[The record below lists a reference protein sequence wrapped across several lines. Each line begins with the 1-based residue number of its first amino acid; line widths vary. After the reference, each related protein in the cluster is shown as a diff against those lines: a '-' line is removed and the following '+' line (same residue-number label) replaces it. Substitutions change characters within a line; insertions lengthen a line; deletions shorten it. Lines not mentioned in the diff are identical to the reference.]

1 VLDRV
6 DAASLAPYPKNR
18 IHIRRA
24 GVWSTIAYQRT
35 RAGVAAADVAAQ
47 RAVTELAG
55 VLRAELPDADQ
66 SMFAEAALRTNA
78 SRWAAVSAPP
88 ATAASREPAIVTV
101 PGQPGE
107 TCVLLVDAKNGA
119 IRPLARRCTYAVV
132 WPQSATLNREGNA
145 LALAVQPMPAWRE
158 LWVFRKQGASWTVGV
173 LPPAAGDPEI
183 GYAEFAG
190 WVPGGQRMLV
200 AREAQAAGK
209 TRRSYEM
216 LQIDSLA
223 VERSAGDPAG
233 FASFRRWQDP
243 AWKRMTVSL
252 R

>member
-1 VLDRV
+1 
-6 DAASLAPYPKNR
+6 
-18 IHIRRA
+18 
-24 GVWSTIAYQRT
+24 
-35 RAGVAAADVAAQ
+35 
-47 RAVTELAG
+47 
-55 VLRAELPDADQ
+55 
-66 SMFAEAALRTNA
+66 
-78 SRWAAVSAPP
+78 
-88 ATAASREPAIVTV
+88 
-101 PGQPGE
+101 
-107 TCVLLVDAKNGA
+107 
-119 IRPLARRCTYAVV
+119 VV
-132 WPQSATLNREGNA
+132 WPQSVTLNREGNA

-158 LWVFRKQGASWTVGV
+158 LWVFRKQGANWAVSV

-200 AREAQAAGK
+200 ARESQAAGK

-223 VERSAGDPAG
+223 VERSAADPAG